1 MQTVSEYLEHVTPE
15 QVREYERI
23 RKIVHKL
30 VPDTT
35 ETMAY
40 GVPTFTY
47 KGKNLLHFGAFKN
60 HMSIFPGSHAIEEL
74 QEELRDYKTSRG
86 TIQFTDDKLI
96 PEALI
101 VKLLTVGL
109 ADIDATR

>member
-1 MQTVSEYLEHVTPE
+1 MQTIDEYLAAITLD

-23 RKIVHKL
+23 RQIVHKL

-60 HMSIFPGSHAIEEL
+60 HMSIFPGPHAIEEL
-74 QEELRDYKTSRG
+74 QEELGDYKISRG
-86 TIQFTDDKLI
+86 TIQFTDDKLM

-101 VKLLTVGL
+101 VKLLTIGL
-109 ADIDATR
+109 ADIDAAR